1 MDMSMEIFLTNLG
14 KYVEGCLVG
23 QWVKLPVP
31 EDKLNSIL
39 KQIGINDEYE
49 EFFITDYETSFCGLR
64 DVLGEYESLD
74 MLNELAEMLETLSN
88 DDADKLNAILEV
100 ESCRNVTDVK
110 ELIERLD
117 EFDLITDID
126 DDDDLGRYLIDDYG
140 VLAVPEHLQNYIDYE
155 AYGRDARLEQS
166 ITYTSY
172 GCLFDN
178 R

>member
-1 MDMSMEIFLTNLG
+1 MSMEIFLTNLG
-14 KYVEGCLVG
+14 KYVEGYLVG

-31 EDKLNSIL
+31 EDKLNNIL

-49 EFFITDYETSFCGLR
+49 EFFITDYETSFSGLR
-64 DVLGEYESLD
+64 DVLGEYENIET
-74 MLNELAEMLETLSN
+74 LNELAEMLEALSS
-88 DDADKLNAILEV
+88 DDEDKLNAILEV
-100 ESCRNVTDVK
+100 ESCRNVTDIK

-126 DDDDLGRYLIDDYG
+126 DDDDLGRYLIDDCG
-140 VLAVPEHLQNYIDYE
+140 VLSIPEPLQNYIDYE
-155 AYGRDARLEQS
+155 AYGRDVRLEQN

>member
-1 MDMSMEIFLTNLG
+1 MSMEIFLTNLG

-31 EDKLNSIL
+31 DDKLNDIL

-49 EFFITDYETSFCGLR
+49 EYFISDYETGFSGLR
-64 DVLGEYESLD
+64 DVLGEYESIET
-74 MLNELAEMLETLSN
+74 LNELAEMLEALSN

-126 DDDDLGRYLIDDYG
+126 DDDDLGRYLIDDCG

-155 AYGRDARLEQS
+155 AYGRDARLES
-166 ITYTSY
+166 NLTYTSY

>member
-1 MDMSMEIFLTNLG
+1 MSMEIFLTNLG

-31 EDKLNSIL
+31 EDKLESVL

-74 MLNELAEMLETLSN
+74 MLNELAETLEALSN

-110 ELIERLD
+110 ELVERLD
-117 EFDLITDID
+117 EFDLISDID
-126 DDDDLGRYLIDDYG
+126 DDDDLGRYLIDDFG
-140 VLAVPEHLQNYIDYE
+140 VLAVPKYLQNYIDYE
-155 AYGRDARLEQS
+155 AYGRDVRLEQN

>member
-1 MDMSMEIFLTNLG
+1 MSMEIFLTNLG

-31 EDKLNSIL
+31 EDKLESIL
-39 KQIGINDEYE
+39 KEIGINDEYE

-64 DVLGEYESLD
+64 DVLGEYESIET
-74 MLNELAEMLETLSN
+74 LNELAELLESLSS
-88 DDADKLNAILEV
+88 DDEDKLGAILET
-100 ESCRNVTDVK
+100 ESFSNATDIK
-110 ELIERLD
+110 EIVERLD

-126 DDDDLGRYLIDDYG
+126 DDDDLGRYLIDECCCLD
-140 VLAVPEHLQNYIDYE
+140 VPEHLKSYIDYE
-155 AYGRDARLEQS
+155 AYGRDARLES
-166 ITYTSY
+166 NLTYTSY

>member
-1 MDMSMEIFLTNLG
+1 MRMEIFLTNLG

-31 EDKLNSIL
+31 KDKLESIL
-39 KQIGINDEYE
+39 KEIGINDEYE

-64 DVLGEYESLD
+64 DVLGEYESIET
-74 MLNELAEMLETLSN
+74 LNELAEMLESLSS
-88 DDADKLNAILEV
+88 DDEDKLGAILET
-100 ESCRNVTDVK
+100 ESFRNATDIK
-110 ELIERLD
+110 ELVERLD

-126 DDDDLGRYLIDDYG
+126 DDDDLGRYLIDECCCLD
-140 VLAVPEHLQNYIDYE
+140 VPEYLKSYIDYE
-155 AYGRDARLEQS
+155 AYGRDVRLEQN
-166 ITYTSY
+166 IIYTSY

>member
-1 MDMSMEIFLTNLG
+1 MSMEIFLTNLG
-14 KYVEGCLVG
+14 KYVEGYLVG

-31 EDKLNSIL
+31 EDKLNNIL

-64 DVLGEYESLD
+64 DVLGEYENLF
-74 MLNELAEMLETLSN
+74 MLNELAEMLEALSN

-110 ELIERLD
+110 ELVERLD

-126 DDDDLGRYLIDDYG
+126 DDDDLGRYLIDDCG
-140 VLAVPEHLQNYIDYE
+140 VLSVPEHLQN
-155 AYGRDARLEQS
+155 
-166 ITYTSY
+166 
-172 GCLFDN
+172 
-178 R
+178 

>member
-1 MDMSMEIFLTNLG
+1 MSMEIFLTNLG

-31 EDKLNSIL
+31 EDKLESVL

-49 EFFITDYETSFCGLR
+49 EYFITDYETSFHGLR
-64 DVLGEYESLD
+64 DV
-74 MLNELAEMLETLSN
+74 
-88 DDADKLNAILEV
+88 
-100 ESCRNVTDVK
+100 
-110 ELIERLD
+110 
-117 EFDLITDID
+117 
-126 DDDDLGRYLIDDYG
+126 
-140 VLAVPEHLQNYIDYE
+140 
-155 AYGRDARLEQS
+155 RLEQN

>member
-1 MDMSMEIFLTNLG
+1 MSMEIFLTNLG

>member
-1 MDMSMEIFLTNLG
+1 MSMEIFLTNLG

-31 EDKLNSIL
+31 EDKLESVL

-49 EFFITDYETSFCGLR
+49 EYFITDYETSFHGLR
-64 DVLGEYESLD
+64 DVLGEYESIEN
-74 MLNELAEMLETLSN
+74 LNELAEMLESLSS
-88 DDADKLNAILEV
+88 DDEDKLGAVLEV
-100 ESCRNVTDVK
+100 ESCRNITDIKGLV
-110 ELIERLD
+110 ESLD

-126 DDDDLGRYLIDDYG
+126 DDGDLGRCLIDDCG
-140 VLAVPEHLQNYIDYE
+140 VLSVPEHLQNYIDYE
-155 AYGRDARLEQS
+155 AYGRDVRLEQN
-166 ITYTSY
+166 ITYISY

>member
-1 MDMSMEIFLTNLG
+1 MSMEIFLTNLG
-14 KYVEGCLVG
+14 KYVNDGCLVG

-31 EDKLNSIL
+31 EDKLNDIL
-39 KQIGINDEYE
+39 EQIGINDEYE
-49 EFFITDYETSFCGLR
+49 EYFISDYETGFSGLR
-64 DVLGEYESLD
+64 DVLGEYESLE
-74 MLNELAEMLETLSN
+74 MLNELAEMLEALSN
-88 DDADKLNAILEV
+88 DDEDKLGAILEV
-100 ESCRNVTDVK
+100 ESFRNATEIK
-110 ELIERLD
+110 GLIESLD

-126 DDDDLGRYLIDDYG
+126 DDDDLGRYLIDDCG

-155 AYGRDARLEQS
+155 SYGRDVRLEQN